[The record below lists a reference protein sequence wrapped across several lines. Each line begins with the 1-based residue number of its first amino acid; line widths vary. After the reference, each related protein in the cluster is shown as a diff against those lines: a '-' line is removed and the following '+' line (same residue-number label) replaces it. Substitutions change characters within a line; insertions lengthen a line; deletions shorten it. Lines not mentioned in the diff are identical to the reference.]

1 MIWRFYHQVRH
12 RVTAAHDTEALELG
26 TWVNAD
32 HKGLVRWLL
41 FVAELHVEETK
52 FVPSGFGLP
61 LFE

>member
-1 MIWRFYHQVRH
+1 MIWRFHHQVRH

-41 FVAELHVEETK
+41 FVAELHVE
-52 FVPSGFGLP
+52 
-61 LFE
+61 